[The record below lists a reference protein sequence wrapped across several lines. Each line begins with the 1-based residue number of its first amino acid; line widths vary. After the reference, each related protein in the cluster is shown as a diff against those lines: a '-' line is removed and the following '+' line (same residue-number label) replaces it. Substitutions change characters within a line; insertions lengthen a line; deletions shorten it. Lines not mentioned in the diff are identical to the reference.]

1 MVFKSRYII
10 LALFI
15 VWIGFASAF
24 ASQIGPLT
32 EEEEFIPKYH
42 PNVRVW
48 TIFGENFTRE
58 NERSENVEI
67 NLVWGTQDI
76 NREGEN
82 MWDPEFIGQIVFNE
96 EFDLT
101 RVES

>member
-1 MVFKSRYII
+1 
-10 LALFI
+10 
-15 VWIGFASAF
+15 
-24 ASQIGPLT
+24 LT
-32 EEEEFIPKYH
+32 EEEEFIPRYH

-67 NLVWGTQDI
+67 NLVWGTKDI

-82 MWDPEFIGQIVFNE
+82 MWNPEFIGEVVFNE
-96 EFDLT
+96 EFDFAKTQNQDYLLALCD
-101 RVES
+101 VINKLDFVSFDEP